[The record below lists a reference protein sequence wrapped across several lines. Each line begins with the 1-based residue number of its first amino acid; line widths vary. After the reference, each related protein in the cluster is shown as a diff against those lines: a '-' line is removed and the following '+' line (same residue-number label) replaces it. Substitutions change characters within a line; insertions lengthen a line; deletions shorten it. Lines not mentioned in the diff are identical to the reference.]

1 MIVTNG
7 STIVKEK
14 ASMSMF
20 SVKFNMTITG
30 DVILFARDKK
40 LIKEYVDIKLH
51 NIKMPLP
58 FGGKDG
64 GINVKVNSVKIEE
77 V

>member
-14 ASMSMF
+14 ASMNMF

-30 DVILFARDKK
+30 DAIFFAKDEE
-40 LIKEYVDIKLH
+40 LVKEYIDIKLR
-51 NIKMPLP
+51 NINMPLP
-58 FGGKDG
+58 FAAGDG
-64 GINVKVNSVKIEE
+64 SINVKVNSVKVEE